1 MHQTEELFNKL
12 KTIENHIEK
21 LSPTEKNNLYKDLDN
36 MLIRLNSKA
45 YTESDYIERNPFDMP
60 RRIRDF
66 FYCFER
72 YHDHALAWEEVLKK
86 IDLTDINGILDLCP
100 GNGPKAAIALHY
112 LDFRGTLYHL
122 DKDEAASN
130 VLLTFIKM
138 FRSRFTLKYINQD
151 FFEYNGQKV
160 DMLIANHVI
169 DDLLIDKYCKTS
181 GVLLEHI
188 YESNDLFLDTIKRI
202 TDEPDSVRTEYAEHI
217 ALTLSRYLLPGGTA
231 IFCHYSG
238 LVEES
243 LKIHYWADYCKMM
256 LEEMLEK
263 LGNYGFVFSRK
274 TENKNMNS
282 VFYFY
287 EKSTECSK

>member
-1 MHQTEELFNKL
+1 MHQTEELLNKL

-36 MLIRLNSKA
+36 MLIRLNSNA

-72 YHDHALAWEEVLKK
+72 YHDHALAWEDVLKNVN
-86 IDLTDINGILDLCP
+86 LTNINNILDLCP

-112 LDFRGTLYHL
+112 LNYSGTLHHL

-138 FRSRFTLKYINQD
+138 FRSHFTLKYLNQD
-151 FFEYNGQKV
+151 FFEYSGLKV
-160 DMLIANHVI
+160 DLLIANHVI
-169 DDLLIDKYCKTS
+169 DDLLLDRYCKTT
-181 GVLLEHI
+181 GVLLDHI
-188 YESNDLFLDTIKRI
+188 YESNESFLDSVKKIMN
-202 TDEPDSVRTEYAEHI
+202 EPDFARTEYTEYI
-217 ALTLSRYLLPGGTA
+217 AQTLSKYLIPGGTA

-243 LKIHYWADYCKMM
+243 LKIQYWADYCKMM
-256 LEEMLEK
+256 LEEVLEK
-263 LGNYGFVFSRK
+263 LGNYGFIFSRK
-274 TENKNMNS
+274 TENKKMNS

-287 EKSTECSK
+287 EKSTECLK